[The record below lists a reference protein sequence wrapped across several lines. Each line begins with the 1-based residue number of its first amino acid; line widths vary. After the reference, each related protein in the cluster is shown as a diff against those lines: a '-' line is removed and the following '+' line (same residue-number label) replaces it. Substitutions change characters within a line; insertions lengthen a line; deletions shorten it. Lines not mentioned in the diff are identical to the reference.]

1 MPALAVGLENEQW
14 KARSWGSRWLSK
26 PYYGRVSL
34 GAGGNV
40 NPLHW
45 AGRKQT
51 GRTPLVKGER
61 LLEEAGST
69 LDRQEKHQ
77 LLHGFEIEGLLS
89 PRLPE
94 T

>member
-1 MPALAVGLENEQW
+1 MNL
-14 KARSWGSRWLSK
+14 
-26 PYYGRVSL
+26 
-34 GAGGNV
+34 
-40 NPLHW
+40 LHW

-51 GRTPLVKGER
+51 GHTPLVKGER
-61 LLEEAGST
+61 LREEAGST

>member
-1 MPALAVGLENEQW
+1 MSNGKHVHGVLAGSVSPTTAGLALD
-14 KARSWGSRWLSK
+14 
-26 PYYGRVSL
+26 PFF

-40 NPLHW
+40 NPLHR

-51 GRTPLVKGER
+51 GHTPLVKGER